1 VAAPLVRDLISEIE
15 FQVQRSRGPGGQNVN
30 RTNSSV
36 QLRWTY
42 GESTFLTEEQK
53 ARITL
58 KMQKWMNK
66 EGTVLIRSDVHRD
79 QDQNKRE
86 VLERLQKILGE
97 AFHQAKKRKAT
108 RPTLGSKKRNEKAK
122 KIRSD
127 VKKARQ
133 TKWD

>member
-1 VAAPLVRDLISEIE
+1 MAAPLIRDLISEIE

-36 QLRWTY
+36 QLRWDY
-42 GESTFLTEEQK
+42 NSSSYLSDEQK
-53 ARITL
+53 QRITL

-86 VLERLQKILGE
+86 VLTRLQKILVE

-108 RPTLGSKKRNEKAK
+108 RPTLGSKIRKQKTK
-122 KIRSD
+122 QIRSD
-127 VKKARQ
+127 VKKGRQ